1 MRITEALFYLSSLI
15 LLYKSCSTF
24 HIRSCSL
31 RRGVLWQ
38 MSGRYLHECYKTVR
52 LYIRIEYKENSY
64 KHRPVIY
71 IVYRC
76 SCWYGAGVYLLDYV
90 DYTAAV
96 YTLRTTF
103 HIVYNKVH
111 HEREREGG
119 GKQILNL
126 AEEARLNKPQH
137 SSFIF
142 LLSTDKNKKK
152 GYTQG
157 QRALFHSWSMPRVLK
172 KFSYVKCRHVYSTLT
187 TQARQL

>member
-1 MRITEALFYLSSLI
+1 MLMLI
-15 LLYKSCSTF
+15 WGWC
-24 HIRSCSL
+24 
-31 RRGVLWQ
+31 
-38 MSGRYLHECYKTVR
+38 
-52 LYIRIEYKENSY
+52 
-64 KHRPVIY
+64 
-71 IVYRC
+71 
-76 SCWYGAGVYLLDYV
+76 VYLLDYV
-90 DYTAAV
+90 LYCCCLYIEDDISYCV
-96 YTLRTTF
+96 QQGSSW
-103 HIVYNKVH
+103 K
-111 HEREREGG
+111 RERGGG

-157 QRALFHSWSMPRVLK
+157 ERALFHSWSMPRVLK